1 MHEYRNK
8 INEGI
13 FPISKNYILNN
24 DDIIRRECN
33 FELQCNQVL
42 NIKTIN
48 EKYKIDFTK
57 YFSEETKKLKDLEK
71 KGFLHLTNDQIK
83 VTTVAGILLDTSVE
97 FLIKFLNENSQYECS
112 WKLSRYLKI

>member
-1 MHEYRNK
+1 M
-8 INEGI
+8 
-13 FPISKNYILNN
+13 FLSKNYILNN

-42 NIKTIN
+42 NIKKIN

-71 KGFLHLTNDQIK
+71 KGFLHLTNNQIK
-83 VTTVAGILLDTSVE
+83 VTTVGRYFVRHICRVFD
-97 FLIKFLNENSQYECS
+97 KFLNENSQYEVHGN
-112 WKLSRYLKI
+112 